1 MAVVQEEGS
10 KIRQAVAWVSE
21 MTQKF
26 PEKKRMQIILEAQ
39 TKFDLSPKESQFL
52 INQIG
57 GE

>member
-1 MAVVQEEGS
+1 MTVVQEEGS
-10 KIRQAVAWVSE
+10 KIRHAVEWVSE

-26 PEKKRMQIILEAQ
+26 PEKKRMQLILEAQ

-52 INQIG
+52 INQFG